1 MNDIGKKTWIRGK
14 EFRQRFQQ
22 TGCSAIGKAALITG
36 LTTAG
41 GKNISAKRFYSTLTV
56 FASDCLN
63 QGGKD
68 EEFKNYFIRT

>member
-22 TGCSAIGKAALITG
+22 TGYSAIGKAALITG

-41 GKNISAKRFYSTLTV
+41 GKNI
-56 FASDCLN
+56 
-63 QGGKD
+63 
-68 EEFKNYFIRT
+68 

>member
-14 EFRQRFQQ
+14 EFRQRVQQ
-22 TGCSAIGKAALITG
+22 TVYSAIGKAALITG

-56 FASDCLN
+56 LIKEE
-63 QGGKD
+63 KD
-68 EEFKNYFIRT
+68 EGFKNYFIRT